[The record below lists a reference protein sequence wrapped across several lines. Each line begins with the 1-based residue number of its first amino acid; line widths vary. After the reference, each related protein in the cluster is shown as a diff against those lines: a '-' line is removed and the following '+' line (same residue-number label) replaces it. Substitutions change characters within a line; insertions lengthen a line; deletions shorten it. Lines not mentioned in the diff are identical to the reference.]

1 MAVGVAPPS
10 PRSLWMPSK
19 YPTRCMRKYR
29 PARDRAPITGA
40 KWLAQTFDEA
50 IETVLGYLQTIVEH
64 MPRRFRQLDLL
75 PVAPS

>member
-1 MAVGVAPPS
+1 
-10 PRSLWMPSK
+10 
-19 YPTRCMRKYR
+19 MRKYR